1 MPHRGGRNAA
11 QDDRPRPVDHV
22 LQRLR
27 SPRKQRDRFGRPE
40 RRHHRPHDRSARGP
54 NLDAN
59 PIARH
64 NEIASLAALSDQ
76 LYKDWKNGDQE
87 VKRLRALAD
96 KTTDPAE
103 KQDLKAFA
111 DWLGGALWR
120 QRKIGRDLDGFVAYL
135 NTRDMMHIDEST
147 AQANLGV
154 YGMADPSTAHG
165 IPGEFAQ
172 PTGPET
178 YPSPLSINYDASDT
192 SQAEAAAKDFSQRV
206 RSSSATRPRRR
217 ARGHGGLAL
226 LGAGRRE
233 RPSRCLRPLPRYAEN
248 LVSNL
253 RRLALAA
260 VAVAFG
266 AVTLGSWTRING
278 QGMSCPAGP
287 PARSAEARSGSGRTG
302 CSRWRSRP
310 WCSP

>member
-1 MPHRGGRNAA
+1 MWDSVVAAATIAALVAVPPLEPGPPAPPATAPLASPSAVPSPGSGANAPTEADGTPLKPIARVRSTTFCSDFAAHANNAIASAVRN
-11 QDDRPRPVDHV
+11 DGTIGHTIV
-22 LQRLR
+22 LL
-27 SPRKQRDRFGRPE
+27 E
-40 RRHHRPHDRSARGP
+40 GP

-206 RSSSATRPRRR
+206 RSIVSDETEA
-217 ARGHGGLAL
+217 A
-226 LGAGRRE
+226 GAGDT
-233 RPSRCLRPLPRYAEN
+233 
-248 LVSNL
+248 
-253 RRLALAA
+253 AA
-260 VAVAFG
+260 
-266 AVTLGSWTRING
+266 SH
-278 QGMSCPAGP
+278 C
-287 PARSAEARSGSGRTG
+287 
-302 CSRWRSRP
+302 
-310 WCSP
+310 